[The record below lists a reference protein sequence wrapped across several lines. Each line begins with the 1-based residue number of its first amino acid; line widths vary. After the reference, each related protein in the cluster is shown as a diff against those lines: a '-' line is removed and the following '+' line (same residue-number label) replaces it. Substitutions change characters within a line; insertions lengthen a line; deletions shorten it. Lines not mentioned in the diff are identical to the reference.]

1 MTKELKNLTKKDGD
15 KMGQDNMKIKDSIEV
30 KTRRKS
36 KMKKGLILKTNVVI
50 ERRTKDGKV
59 LDREEVHNDIV
70 TAGKSRV
77 RDLIGEGIGTGLT
90 GFSHIAIGTG
100 ETGDT
105 VVVGDTA
112 LKTEV
117 VRESATI
124 SASGVDK
131 VIFEKTFSFAT
142 AEEYAITEAGVFDS
156 ATETGSVMLDRF
168 VSSAKNVDVDTDL
181 YVKITITV
189 A

>member
-1 MTKELKNLTKKDGD
+1 MKKNLR
-15 KMGQDNMKIKDSIEV
+15 IKDTIKVE
-30 KTRRKS
+30 TRRKP
-36 KMKKGLILKTNVVI
+36 KMKKGLVLKTNVVI

-70 TAGKSRV
+70 TTGKSRV

-90 GFSHIAIGTG
+90 GFNSIAIGTG

-105 VVVGDTA
+105 VVVGDTTLKAEVERA
-112 LKTEV
+112 LASV
-117 VRESATI
+117 SAEST
-124 SASGVDK
+124 DK
-131 VIFEKTFSFAT
+131 VIFEKTFTFET
-142 AEEYAITEAGVFDS
+142 ADEYAITEAGVFDS
-156 ATETGSVMLDRF
+156 ATVTGSTMLDRF
-168 VSSAKNVDVDTDL
+168 VFGAKNVDVDTDL